1 MWVIKLF
8 IMKTL
13 MINKIINTIMIV
25 GKEQVYLCVIKG
37 GSRLRE
43 VWARTGMSDF
53 SQYDN
58 WGWWAGLA
66 CWPR

>member
-13 MINKIINTIMIV
+13 MINIIMNTIMIV
-25 GKEQVYLCVIKG
+25 GKEQAYLCVIKR

-43 VWARTGMSDF
+43 VWAWDWHVR
-53 SQYDN
+53 
-58 WGWWAGLA
+58 LL
-66 CWPR
+66 PI